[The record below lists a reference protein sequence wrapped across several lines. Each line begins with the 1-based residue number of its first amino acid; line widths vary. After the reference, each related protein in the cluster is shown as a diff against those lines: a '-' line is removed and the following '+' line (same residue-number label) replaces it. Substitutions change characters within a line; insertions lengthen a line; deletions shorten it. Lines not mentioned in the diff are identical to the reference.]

1 MARWLEACS
10 ICRIGHLVTT
20 RAILAATIIVAA
32 CGGGEGPDA
41 SPTTAQPSI
50 SSPTSTDVATT
61 PYVIDYYGDSTI
73 WGQDP
78 AGTGIQLTSNPPAV
92 LQSEL
97 TSRCGFPVMV
107 RNFGVPSSR
116 IGDALEGNNAFYA
129 QPFADAIKVSTARL
143 VIANYG
149 INDARLQTS
158 IATYGVNMRAMGQI
172 VIASGKT
179 FVYETPNPVVDG
191 FQPAIWAGE
200 NAYLGRQI
208 DSGVAAAAELGAPVV
223 SQYAYFMS
231 LGNLLAYFPDGVH
244 PNSTTI
250 ATKVIRVADVLKPI
264 VCP

>member
-1 MARWLEACS
+1 MNVVVC
-10 ICRIGHLVTT
+10 
-20 RAILAATIIVAA
+20 AAAAVALAA
-32 CGGGEGPDA
+32 CGGGEDVTETPIA
-41 SPTTAQPSI
+41 QQHATTPAD
-50 SSPTSTDVATT
+50 TSVAVT

-208 DSGVAAAAELGAPVV
+208 DSGVAAAAELGSPVV